1 MHLPGY
7 QNIQI
12 QAFSIGVTSF
22 PLSEGKK
29 TEGWEWTRTGLGPLF
44 SLLTDMGDI
53 FGT

>member
-1 MHLPGY
+1 MKWVMHLPGY

-29 TEGWEWTRTGLGPLF
+29 QKDGNEPEL
-44 SLLTDMGDI
+44 D
-53 FGT
+53 